1 MCFMTLCNLSLTD
14 NACLFV
20 EDHNPDPTLHLKH
33 TSEDDESDNEDEDTN
48 SGNDSD
54 QEMKKRSI
62 NTMDQEVDSGS
73 EGVGTEEDVCSERRG
88 DKSEATVKVKR
99 TKSKKY
105 AVREGEEES
114 GSRYKIRRD
123 RLLQRRKKI
132 SIQGRIKSLKRRS
145 LHASIND

>member
-1 MCFMTLCNLSLTD
+1 MFYDIVLTD
-14 NACLFV
+14 NTGLFV

-73 EGVGTEEDVCSERRG
+73 EGVGAEEGICSERRD
-88 DKSEATVKVKR
+88 DKSEAIVKVKR

-123 RLLQRRKKI
+123 RDGRRY
-132 SIQGRIKSLKRRS
+132 
-145 LHASIND
+145 HASIND

>member
-62 NTMDQEVDSGS
+62 NTMDQEVDRGN
-73 EGVGTEEDVCSERRG
+73 EGVGTEEGICSERRD
-88 DKSEATVKVKR
+88 DKSEAIVKVKR

-123 RLLQRRKKI
+123 RLLQRQKKM
-132 SIQGRIKSLKRRS
+132 GRIRSLKRRS